1 MVIAWTLGL
10 RRTDPADFT
19 TPAAPEAP
27 ERMSRAHH
35 IRRVRTLL
43 VAGWFGI
50 LAGAAG
56 LVRADVPS
64 ELEVT
69 GMRFVRA
76 LGPGDELVVRAERAR
91 LLPDSDLA
99 ILEGV
104 DAVVSDSMK
113 ARRHEI
119 RCDRAELNLK
129 TSDIRA
135 EGRVQGVTSAGHRY
149 SAPWV
154 EYDHESGTLSSD
166 APVELVDD
174 SGTYRGDGFRLHLRE
189 GRFQLLG
196 NVRVV
201 QTP

>member
-1 MVIAWTLGL
+1 M
-10 RRTDPADFT
+10 R
-19 TPAAPEAP
+19 
-27 ERMSRAHH
+27 RAHRALRAW
-35 IRRVRTLL
+35 ILV
-43 VAGWFGI
+43 VAGF
-50 LAGAAG
+50 AG
-56 LVRADVPS
+56 LGVGAPGLARAEVGS

-69 GMRFVRA
+69 GMRFVRT
-76 LGPGDELVVRAERAR
+76 LGPGDELVVQAERAW
-91 LLPDSDLA
+91 LLPGSDLA

-104 DAVVSDSMK
+104 DAVVSDSMR

-154 EYDHESGTLSSD
+154 RYDHESGTLFSD
-166 APVELVDD
+166 AAVELVDD
-174 SGTYRGDGFRLHLRE
+174 SGTFRGDGFRLHLEE
-189 GRFQLLG
+189 GRFRLLG